1 MKTRNWKPH
10 KSDQVFIAHDPALC
24 EGRPCCVHNPSDHH
38 MRDWPQHYRT
48 DTKVTERI
56 CSHGVGH
63 PDPDQTW
70 PKDDPHW
77 VHGCDGCCSPIRIVL
92 DDPTPPCPEIPQ
104 ELLDDPSFQ
113 MLSVGNPAIFSAPAD
128 YTLTPPVCLIHTTL
142 DVPAEIYEA
151 AEILHNFF
159 TKEGHQNWQL
169 MHVAS
174 RQVVTRLEQD
184 KRALWDECVAM
195 RKAIEVAFDALDDA
209 DGSSFHIHGDACL
222 TKPAKEQRLKALEQL
237 KPFTNHE

>member
-10 KSDQVFIAHDPALC
+10 KSNQEFITHSIAQC
-24 EGRPCCVHNPSDHH
+24 TGKPCCVHNPSDHH
-38 MRDWPQHYRT
+38 MRDWPQNYRI
-48 DTKVTERI
+48 DNGVTERI

-77 VHGCDGCCSPIRIVL
+77 IHGCDGCCSPEREIPKDNGTPIRFVL
-92 DDPTPPCPEIPQ
+92 DEPTPPCPEISQ
-104 ELLDDPSFQ
+104 ELLDNPAFQ
-113 MLSVGNPAIFSAPAD
+113 MLSCHNPIVYLAPSINV
-128 YTLTPPVCLIHTTL
+128 PP
-142 DVPAEIYEA
+142 EIYSA
-151 AEILHNFF
+151 AETLHNFF
-159 TKEGHQNWQL
+159 TKEGHQQWQL
-169 MHVAS
+169 SHVAS
-174 RQVVTRLEQD
+174 RQVVTRLEQE
-184 KRALWDECVAM
+184 KRELWDECVAM

-237 KPFTNHE
+237 KPFTN